1 MCDRNVGAVGENGEM
16 VKNKG
21 FSYVDLFAG
30 CGGLS
35 LGFHR
40 ANGQAIFAVEKSPMA
55 GETYFRN
62 FISRDADFKEFTGK
76 APEEQIEDGLLV
88 GPVSL
93 LLEDDE
99 IRASLATMRPD
110 VVAGGPPCQGFSL
123 AGRRNPDDMR
133 NQLPWQFLE
142 VVEISKPKVVVIENV
157 VGMRHK
163 FSGSSTTA
171 FEDLQTA
178 LSETTPKYI
187 VQGVE
192 VNAMHY
198 GAPQHRPRLMIIGVR
213 SDVAKNLGLTAS
225 GKLWKSSFL
234 DEVKDLPDL
243 APKPTTLSN
252 QVRTVGDAISDLAGL
267 RSTSESGKKFQQ
279 EMKDS
284 DMWGLPQRTPRIAP
298 NNNAR
303 AHSQTTQRR
312 FSMYQLIQENGLD
325 ARLLSKVAT
334 LQAKEATELAS
345 TEGSKLRFPAVT
357 RAGVVVAKDLDQFAT
372 QVIELSTK
380 KHSQRVIPL
389 DKPART
395 VVTIGDDYVHPLEP
409 RVFSV
414 RELARFQG
422 FPDAFEFFSKET
434 TGGKNRQH
442 EVPQYSQVGNAV
454 SPYMAFAVGSLI
466 TKILG

>member
-1 MCDRNVGAVGENGEM
+1 ME
-16 VKNKG
+16 KNEG

-40 ANGQAIFAVEKSPMA
+40 AGGKSIFAVEKSPMA

-62 FISRDADFKEFTGK
+62 FIDRDADFKQFTTK
-76 APEEQIEDGLLV
+76 AAEEQIRSGLLV

-93 LLEDDE
+93 LLENPD
-99 IRASLATMRPD
+99 IKASLANINPD

-123 AGRRNPDDMR
+123 AGRRNPYDMR

-142 VVEISKPKVVVIENV
+142 VVEISRPKVVVIENV

-163 FSGSSTTA
+163 FSGSSSTA
-171 FEDLQTA
+171 FEDLQIA
-178 LSETTPKYI
+178 LAETTPGYI

-198 GAPQHRPRLMIIGVR
+198 GAPQHRPRLMIIGLR
-213 SDVAKNLGLTAS
+213 SDVAKERGLTSS
-225 GKLWKSSFL
+225 GKLWMSTFL
-234 DEVKDLPDL
+234 DDVEELPDL
-243 APKPTTLSN
+243 APIPTTLAHE
-252 QVRTVGDAISDLAGL
+252 VRTVGDAISDLAPFGSKAQS
-267 RSTSESGKKFQQ
+267 RGKFQE
-279 EMKDS
+279 EMRDS
-284 DMWGLPQRTPRIAP
+284 ALWGLPVKPPKVVP
-298 NNNAR
+298 NNNVR
-303 AHSQTTQRR
+303 HHSETTLRR
-312 FSMYQLIQENGLD
+312 FSLYQLIHENGLD
-325 ARLLSKVAT
+325 SRLLSKVT
-334 LQAKEATELAS
+334 SLSPVEAKELLAR
-345 TEGSKLRFPAVT
+345 EAAKLRFPAVT
-357 RAGVVVAKDLDQFAT
+357 QAGVVVANSEEEFAT
-372 QVIELSTK
+372 QVIDLSTK

-389 DKPART
+389 NKPART

-409 RVFSV
+409 RVFTV

-454 SPYMAFAVGSLI
+454 SPYMAVAVGSLI
-466 TKILG
+466 KKILGL